1 MENIVGRFLVRYMS
15 VIIGVAVL
23 LLAAAPQS
31 RAQEGVQ
38 PATYRIGPGDVL
50 KILVLGNPELS
61 TEVPVRP
68 DGKISGPLIV
78 DMAAVGKTP
87 SELESDIEVTL
98 SEFVRSPTVS
108 VIVTTATSSFNQIRV
123 VGQAINPKA
132 IPFRAGITVLDAVIA
147 VNGLSEFAAG
157 NRAKIVR
164 TANGRSVDIKVRLD
178 DLVNKGDTR
187 QNVELQPGDILII
200 PQSRF

>member
-1 MENIVGRFLVRYMS
+1 MFRFIFNVGVSALCL
-15 VIIGVAVL
+15 GL
-23 LLAAAPQS
+23 LFS
-31 RAQEGVQ
+31 M
-38 PATYRIGPGDVL
+38 PATAIAQDKSAQAANYHIGPGDVL

-68 DGKISGPLIV
+68 DGKISTPLIV
-78 DMAAVGKTP
+78 DMPAVGKTP
-87 SELESDIEVTL
+87 SELESDISVVL
-98 SEFVRSPTVS
+98 GEFVRTPTVS
-108 VIVTTATSSFNQIRV
+108 VIVTTAMSSFNQIRV
-123 VGQAINPKA
+123 VGQAVNPKS
-132 IPFRAGITVLDAVIA
+132 IPYRAGLTVLDAVIA

-164 TANGRSVDIKVRLD
+164 TANGKSVDIQVRLN

-187 QNVELQPGDILII
+187 QNVELKPGDILVI